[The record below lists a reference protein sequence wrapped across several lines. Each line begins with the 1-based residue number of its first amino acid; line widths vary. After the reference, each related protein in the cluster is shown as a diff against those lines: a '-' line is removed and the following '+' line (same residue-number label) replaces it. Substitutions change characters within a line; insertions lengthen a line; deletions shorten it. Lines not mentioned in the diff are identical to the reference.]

1 MALIWK
7 RIKYFGSDN
16 SCMKRRLNRLQRA
29 LAPESVKFRQPNL
42 ILVKDALGRFSR
54 TTRLFGR
61 GVTNYWGKNGV
72 RTEMNSST
80 RDRKVKPSR
89 LGEEVFVEGERGTAR
104 YGKNGEL
111 TSSFRTTT
119 KLKKAIEIPVLQRG
133 VLPFRP
139 GRSLTLR
146 KPSIVRTEK
155 TVSRIPPKQR
165 GELYPFNDTPNRI
178 GEIANAEREAETAEV
193 RPFETKYKIK
203 VKRLPDGTKIG
214 TITRKSKTPVVQGEK
229 PPAKK

>member
-1 MALIWK
+1 
-7 RIKYFGSDN
+7 
-16 SCMKRRLNRLQRA
+16 MKRTLNRLQRA
-29 LAPESVKFRQPNL
+29 LTRESVKRPAPNL
-42 ILVKDALGRFSR
+42 ILVKDALGRYSR
-54 TTRLFGR
+54 TTRFFGR
-61 GVTNYWGKNGV
+61 TVTGYWGKNGV
-72 RTEMNSST
+72 RAEMESFT
-80 RDRKVKPSR
+80 PDRKVRPSR
-89 LGEEVFVEGERGTAR
+89 LGGEVFVKGERGVTR

-119 KLKKAIEIPVLQRG
+119 KLKRGIEIPVLQRG

-178 GEIANAEREAETAEV
+178 DEIAQAERKAETAEV
-193 RPFETKYKIK
+193 RPLETKYKIR
-203 VKRLPDGTKIG
+203 VKRLPDGTKIE
-214 TITRKSKTPVVQGEK
+214 TITRKTKIPVVQGKK
-229 PPAKK
+229 PQAKK